1 MPGLLAI
8 VALAFF
14 IAGCQDGRRGVN
26 PGDVAPDIQGVTP
39 TGEPL
44 ALHSIQGKVLVVN
57 FWATWCAPCMAELP
71 DLQALHATLRDK
83 GLVVVGV
90 AIDDSAENIK
100 EAVARFGI
108 TYPVIIDSTYK
119 TKRSYE
125 IRGMPETYLLD
136 SKYQVLVV
144 PDPEDGS
151 PVTKI
156 IGPRDWAQNRA
167 LQVFKGL
174 LQ

>member
-1 MPGLLAI
+1 VPGLLAT
-8 VALAFF
+8 VVLAFF
-14 IAGCQDGRRGVN
+14 IASCQDGRRGVN
-26 PGDVAPDIQGVTP
+26 PGDVAPDIQGVSP
-39 TGEPL
+39 LGEPVT
-44 ALHSIQGKVLVVN
+44 LHSIKGRVLVVN

-71 DLQALHATLRDK
+71 DLQALHTALKDR

-90 AIDDSAENIK
+90 AIDDSRENIQEVVK
-100 EAVARFGI
+100 RFGI
-108 TYPVIIDSTYK
+108 TYPVIIDSTHK

-136 SKYQVLVV
+136 SAYQVLVV

-156 IGPRDWAQNRA
+156 VGPRDWAQNRA